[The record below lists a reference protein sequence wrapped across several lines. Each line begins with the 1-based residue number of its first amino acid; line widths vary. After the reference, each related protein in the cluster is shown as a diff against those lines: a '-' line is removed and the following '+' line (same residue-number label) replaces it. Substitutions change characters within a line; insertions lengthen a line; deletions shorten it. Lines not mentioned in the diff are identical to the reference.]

1 MNRASRF
8 ALLLV
13 TSSVL
18 AVAAVAAADPLPFW
32 KVPPRPA
39 RTPRAPVPSFAATG
53 VYGGFIGNQVTID
66 GVNYTLRQKTQ
77 PYMVGT
83 GLVSMSD
90 VPIGSHV
97 YATVV
102 GSEQSG
108 VIWGLIVRPAGE
120 DRGTR
125 GGDLPPAR
133 VWSEDA
139 PR

>member
-13 TSSVL
+13 TSSLL
-18 AVAAVAAADPLPFW
+18 AVAAVATADPLPFW

-39 RTPRAPVPSFAATG
+39 RVPRTPVPSFNATG
-53 VYGGFIGNQVTID
+53 VYGGFVGNQVTID

-77 PYMVGT
+77 PYLIGT

-90 VPIGSHV
+90 VPIGSSV
-97 YATVV
+97 FATVV
-102 GSEQSG
+102 GSDQSG

-120 DRGTR
+120 ERAARGE
-125 GGDLPPAR
+125 LPPAR
-133 VWSEDA
+133 VRSEDA